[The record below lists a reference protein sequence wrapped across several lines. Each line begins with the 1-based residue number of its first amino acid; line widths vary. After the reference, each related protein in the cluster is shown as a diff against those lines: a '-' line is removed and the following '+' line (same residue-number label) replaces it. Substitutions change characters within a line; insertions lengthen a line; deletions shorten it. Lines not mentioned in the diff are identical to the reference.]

1 MCLAPELPR
10 PRPTLC
16 KYLGDF
22 QVHKDLGALES
33 SFLDLQRL
41 SHLAHGLDDMAGR
54 LQAAAA
60 LCLSSPGSCTQV
72 GPAFHRLRHLC
83 QHGGLAAL
91 GMQPIE
97 CHLC

>member
-10 PRPTLC
+10 INVVLMA
-16 KYLGDF
+16 GWF
-22 QVHKDLGALES
+22 QVHKDLGALEG

-60 LCLSSPGSCTQV
+60 LCLNSPGSWTQV
-72 GPAFHRLRHLC
+72 GVTKFLV
-83 QHGGLAAL
+83 
-91 GMQPIE
+91 
-97 CHLC
+97 